1 MNGSGFFAMPS
12 TESPQLS
19 VTSAFAT
26 PIIEA
31 ALPDCQEMNRRLRDL
46 FLRRERDTRCER
58 SSAPTGVA
66 KVGVYESPFDLF
78 SGPEPDIQALRH
90 FCLNTLGYVVA
101 RLNRYSDQEMARLRI
116 YEHSWY
122 HITRHAGYT
131 AQHNHPM
138 ASWSGVYCVD
148 PGDDAEPGTNSGAL
162 RFLDARG
169 SAGMYVDPGNAHL
182 DRPFGFGALAYFL
195 TAGKLVL
202 FPSHLAHEVAPYFGQ
217 RERITVAF
225 NAWIREAGAA
235 EDAPFVR
242 KR

>member
-1 MNGSGFFAMPS
+1 MPS
-12 TESPQLS
+12 SESPQLS

-26 PIIEA
+26 PIVETV
-31 ALPDCQEMNRRLRDL
+31 LPECAELNRRLREL
-46 FLRRERDTRCER
+46 FLRWEGDDQGRR
-58 SSAPTGVA
+58 SSVPTGVA
-66 KVGVYESPFDLF
+66 KVGVYESAFDLF
-78 SGPEPDIQALRH
+78 SRAEPEIRTLRH
-90 FCLNTLGYVVA
+90 FCLNTLGYLIA
-101 RLNRYSDQEMARLRI
+101 RLNRYSDREMAGLRI
-116 YEHSWY
+116 HEHSWY

-148 PGDDAEPGTNSGAL
+148 PGDDARPQETNSGAL

-182 DRPFGFGALAYFL
+182 ERPFGFGALAYFL

-202 FPSHLAHEVAPYFGQ
+202 FPSHLAHEVAPYFGR

-225 NAWIREAGAA
+225 NAWVREAGAA
-235 EDAPFVR
+235 DDAPFVR
-242 KR
+242 ERRT

>member
-1 MNGSGFFAMPS
+1 MPL
-12 TESPQLS
+12 TDSPQLS

-26 PIIEA
+26 PIIETA
-31 ALPDCQEMNRRLRDL
+31 MSGCADLNHRLRDL
-46 FLRRERDTRCER
+46 FLRWERDTGRKR
-58 SSAPTGVA
+58 SSTPTEVT
-66 KVGVYESPFDLF
+66 KVGVYESAFDLF
-78 SGPEPDIQALRH
+78 SNPEPEIRTLRH

-101 RLNRYSDQEMARLRI
+101 QLNHYSDQDMEQLRI

-148 PGDDAEPGTNSGAL
+148 PGDEVDQDANSGAL

-195 TAGKLVL
+195 PAGKLVL

-225 NAWIREAGAA
+225 NAWVREAEAPQN
-235 EDAPFVR
+235 APFVR
-242 KR
+242 KRQAK